1 MSTFVLEKSRAE
13 MRKALSI
20 AILAVLLTVNGSQNG
35 AFGDDL
41 STNRTEQ
48 NTTTERRVASGV
60 ETMVARTF
68 AWRSGRQG
76 SGLCSEYY
84 IPALQ
89 IVDPPQHGTA
99 RIDSILAIPRG
110 SGCSNPIHG
119 QGVFYRSVDS
129 YVGQDQLTFYRPN
142 DPMAFNWVGGVPP
155 GNRTV
160 VITVRPR

>member
-1 MSTFVLEKSRAE
+1 
-13 MRKALSI
+13 MRKAPLI
-20 AILAVLLTVNGSQNG
+20 AVFAGLLAINSSQIA
-35 AFGDDL
+35 AFAGDL

-48 NTTTERRVASGV
+48 NTTTKRRVVSGA

-68 AWRSGRQG
+68 AWRSGRSGG
-76 SGLCSEYY
+76 SFCSEYY

-89 IVDPPQHGTA
+89 VVDPPQHGTV

-119 QGVFYRSVDS
+119 QGVFYRSFDG
-129 YVGQDQLTFYRPN
+129 YVGQDQFAFYRPN
-142 DPMAFNWVGGVPP
+142 DPMAFNWVGEPP

-160 VITVRPR
+160 VITVTPQ